1 MARTSSLTL
10 KMLEDGSFAKRL
22 RELPEDSREIV
33 LDVLND
39 ALNNLADDDLFGTER
54 QLDPRGDLR

>member
-1 MARTSSLTL
+1 MARTSALTL

-22 RELPEDSREIV
+22 RELPEDLREIV

-39 ALNNLADDDLFGTER
+39 ALNNLAADDLFGTEC